1 METVIIIS
9 LILLLL
15 VIFVLVCC
23 IFKLK
28 KIQQTE
34 THRANINEILAK
46 NNRIEAEKYRN
57 QTIYFFEK
65 CKQKDKI
72 IKKQNKKTK

>member
-1 METVIIIS
+1 METVVIIS
-9 LILLLL
+9 LILLIL
-15 VIFVLVCC
+15 VILVLVYY

-28 KIQQTE
+28 KVQQSE

-46 NNRIEAEKYRN
+46 KNRIEAEKYRN
-57 QTIYFFEK
+57 QTMYFFEK